1 MSPLTEVPEAPDT
14 IKWYH
19 HTVAVPLRLLSS
31 LNLGPLGGENSIA
44 AVIETV
50 IAKKKGQA
58 ITFSLSKSDQFFVEQ
73 FTKTEPPDEMIEY
86 RELNHQAQEEIIRRW
101 GDQRLGVIWLGA
113 GVFTLEHPLL
123 AERQQRDWHV
133 WSDTSPRIVE
143 SALKRFNELRQHEQL
158 GKLSRGITLPQDVAQ
173 LNQVIDFLA
182 PNVSHIVIFGYGVTY
197 ALTAE
202 ENYQW
207 LSRLRLPENLDVS
220 FVFNSPGAAI
230 PLLPGVMAA
239 FHQQR
244 MVYYDT
250 SNISGLFAAA
260 VPGSEII
267 WEIPREQTRNKL
279 WGTWLILST
288 ADKRRQTA

>member
-1 MSPLTEVPEAPDT
+1 MN
-14 IKWYH
+14 I
-19 HTVAVPLRLLSS
+19 
-31 LNLGPLGGENSIA
+31 GPLGGENSIS

-50 IAKKKGQA
+50 IARKKGHDVN
-58 ITFSLSKSDQFFVEQ
+58 FPLSKSDQFFVQQ
-73 FTKTEPPDEMIEY
+73 FTQSDPPDEMIEY
-86 RELNHQAQEEIIRRW
+86 RELNHAAQNEIIRRW
-101 GDQRLGVIWLGA
+101 GNQRLGVIWLGA

-123 AERQQRDWHV
+123 EERKQRDWHV
-133 WSDTSPRIVE
+133 WTDASPRIVE
-143 SALKRFNELRQHEQL
+143 SALKRFNELHQHDQL
-158 GKLSRGITLPQDVAQ
+158 GKLSRGITLPYDVEQ

-197 ALTAE
+197 ALTAR

-244 MVYYDT
+244 MVYYD
-250 SNISGLFAAA
+250 SSDIAALFAAA
-260 VPGSEII
+260 LPGSEII

-279 WGTWLILST
+279 WGTWLILSPART
-288 ADKRRQTA
+288 RQ

>member
-1 MSPLTEVPEAPDT
+1 MTSPERIPEAPDT

-19 HTVAVPLRLLSS
+19 HTIATPLRLLSS
-31 LNLGPLGGENSIA
+31 LNIGPLGGENSIS

-50 IAKKKGQA
+50 IVRKKGNDVN
-58 ITFSLSKSDQFFVEQ
+58 FPLSKSDQFFVQQ
-73 FTKTEPPDEMIEY
+73 FTQSDPPDEMIEY
-86 RELNHQAQEEIIRRW
+86 RELNHAAQNEIIRRW
-101 GDQRLGVIWLGA
+101 GNQRLGVIWLGA

-123 AERQQRDWHV
+123 EERKQRDWHV
-133 WSDTSPRIVE
+133 WTDASPRIVE
-143 SALKRFNELRQHEQL
+143 SALKRFNELHQDDQL
-158 GKLSRGITLPQDVAQ
+158 GKLSRGITLPYDVEQ

-197 ALTAE
+197 ALTAR

-244 MVYYDT
+244 MVYYD
-250 SNISGLFAAA
+250 SSHIAALFAAA
-260 VPGSEII
+260 LPGSEII

-279 WGTWLILST
+279 WGTWLILSLART
-288 ADKRRQTA
+288 RQ